1 MVCIKNTQLKER
13 LSEKSLDGGEEDVDR
28 DLKVDGEG
36 SGFVWDDKGHIV
48 SPLFQHFN

>member
-1 MVCIKNTQLKER
+1 MVCIKNMQLAQR
-13 LSEKSLDGGEEDVDR
+13 PSEKSGDRGEEDVDR

-48 SPLFQHFN
+48 SA